1 MNFEKF
7 STNWWFLKLLYEIN
21 DHSWT
26 PLQFLLWSILIKMLQ
41 WAAKHMLIVIMM
53 IWQVP
58 VYNSVFFSSSFHK
71 PSTHTTES
79 QFSEPLFSEP
89 QFSEIL
95 DLMNKLQ
102 LLFFIFHSLSR
113 IDLVN
118 SLDLVNKRGLTTIF
132 TKSSLSCTTHTQ
144 VVLV

>member
-1 MNFEKF
+1 MITHHEQPLYLLQSFCSDQFWNQEVPMYNEQQ
-7 STNWWFLKLLYEIN
+7 STCLSSSWWFDKYL
-21 DHSWT
+21 STT
-26 PLQFLLWSILIKMLQ
+26 PF
-41 WAAKHMLIVIMM
+41 
-53 IWQVP
+53 
-58 VYNSVFFSSSFHK
+58 FFSSSFHK

-118 SLDLVNKRGLTTIF
+118 SLDLVNKRGLTTMF
-132 TKSSLSCTTHTQ
+132 TKSSLGCTTHTQ

>member
-1 MNFEKF
+1 MYNEQQ
-7 STNWWFLKLLYEIN
+7 STCLSSSWWFDKYL
-21 DHSWT
+21 STT
-26 PLQFLLWSILIKMLQ
+26 PF
-41 WAAKHMLIVIMM
+41 
-53 IWQVP
+53 
-58 VYNSVFFSSSFHK
+58 FFSSSFHK

-118 SLDLVNKRGLTTIF
+118 SLDLVNKRGLTTMF
-132 TKSSLSCTTHTQ
+132 TKSSLGCILVHAYIFAASWCKLRVHTF
-144 VVLV
+144 LVNFLSVIV